1 MVACGIAAP
10 DISLTCP
17 ETTPAVCA
25 DNLAADDITRIN
37 AKMQQAMEALH
48 RLRLVPLTK
57 LFNMVDFLLFCC
69 LEQPLL
75 N

>member
-1 MVACGIAAP
+1 MVACGIAAL

-37 AKMQQAMEALH
+37 AKMQQAMNVLH
-48 RLRLVPLTK
+48 RLRLVSLT
-57 LFNMVDFLLFCC
+57 
-69 LEQPLL
+69 
-75 N
+75 